1 MAHEEKDAPG
11 GATPEELE
19 AFAWWQERHIR
30 RIMRRRYTRALIA
43 YRLAKLPK
51 KSLIN
56 PVLLA
61 RVLIKALRQ
70 GFNGLG

>member
-1 MAHEEKDAPG
+1 MSQENKETPG

-19 AFAWWQERHIR
+19 AFAWWQERRMHR
-30 RIMRRRYTRALIA
+30 TMRRRYTRALIA

-56 PVLLA
+56 PVLLT